1 VVLLE
6 DLVRE
11 AETRA
16 LEIVKEK
23 NPELSLEAMQ
33 NVAHIVALGSIKYP
47 MLARD
52 NNKIVTFDWKSALD
66 FNGQAAPYIQYA
78 HVRANSIL
86 RRMEGDLPESITPS
100 YPLEPSEVQLI
111 DWISRLP
118 SEVQRAAEEFKPLHI
133 TNLAYELARSFND
146 FYMQCPVL
154 KAEPPVRAARL
165 RLVAAARQAIA
176 NALTLL
182 GIQAPQVM

>member
-1 VVLLE
+1 
-6 DLVRE
+6 
-11 AETRA
+11 
-16 LEIVKEK
+16 
-23 NPELSLEAMQ
+23 
-33 NVAHIVALGSIKYP
+33 
-47 MLARD
+47 
-52 NNKIVTFDWKSALD
+52 
-66 FNGQAAPYIQYA
+66 
-78 HVRANSIL
+78 
-86 RRMEGDLPESITPS
+86 
-100 YPLEPSEVQLI
+100 
-111 DWISRLP
+111 LP